1 MAYYDITPT
10 RLAQAAMTTSYTTVY
25 TVPLTVRTFVKDITI
40 VNTTAA
46 AINIYVSLVP
56 KSGTA
61 GTGNAIFYNN
71 ALPAYTTVEWCG
83 SQIMDEEAFIS
94 VKASAVGCTVNI
106 TGGEAQ

>member
-10 RLAQAAMTTSYTTVY
+10 KLAQAAMTTSYATVY
-25 TVPLTVRTFVKDITI
+25 TVPVGVRTFVKDITI

-61 GTGNAIFYNN
+61 GTGNAIFYAN
-71 ALPAYTTVEWCG
+71 ALPANTTVEWCG
-83 SQIMDEEAFIS
+83 AQILDEEGFIS
-94 VKASAVGCTVNI
+94 VKASAVGCTINI
-106 TGGEAQ
+106 SGGEAI